1 MFHNNKKKKIEVT
14 VAYRLPL
21 SFDSLLKGAAFHI
34 YGQMCALEKASQ
46 CDSLSEPRDLFNRI
60 NKLLLRFIFNKAFFI
75 KSYAAKYNNNKGG
88 IRIALITCLY
98 DCAHIKYAWS
108 LWKGRLCRL
117 NANSVNTA
125 ISGLLSMFKLVVLE
139 EQLRLYGKLCKTFY
153 LEAILFL
160 HIMCSG
166 CFSPIVFYF
175 ENICMETR
183 SLFLTSTSALAA
195 YRLREVIILC
205 DIIIISMAT
214 SSVFFF

>member
-1 MFHNNKKKKIEVT
+1 METLWYISKQFIHLIYFITYIAFQKLIVKEFDHYFKKTLIIKVKLAVVHNNKKLEVT
-14 VAYRLPL
+14 VTYRLPL
-21 SFDSLLKGAAFHI
+21 SFDSLLKGAAFRI

-46 CDSLSEPRDLFNRI
+46 CDSSSEPKDLFSRI
-60 NKLLLRFIFNKAFFI
+60 NKLLLRFILTKHFFI

-139 EQLRLYGKLCKTFY
+139 
-153 LEAILFL
+153 
-160 HIMCSG
+160 
-166 CFSPIVFYF
+166 
-175 ENICMETR
+175 
-183 SLFLTSTSALAA
+183 
-195 YRLREVIILC
+195 
-205 DIIIISMAT
+205 
-214 SSVFFF
+214 